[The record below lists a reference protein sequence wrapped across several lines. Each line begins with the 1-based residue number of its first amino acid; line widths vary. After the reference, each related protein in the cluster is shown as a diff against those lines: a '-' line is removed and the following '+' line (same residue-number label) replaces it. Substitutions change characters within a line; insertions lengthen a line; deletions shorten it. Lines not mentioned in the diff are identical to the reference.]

1 MAQQLLR
8 TSLADAAKPGLDDYD
23 EGQVM
28 RVATKAYMEVVK
40 AWKLTD
46 QVASKILAVNPLT
59 WMQIKNG
66 TWSGSF
72 NREQLT
78 RISAII
84 GLYDALYSYFGE
96 KMADRWVNLNNTEP
110 IFSGRKPVDVMA
122 EGGLPMM
129 IRTRGYAD
137 ALLGGW

>member
-8 TSLADAAKPGLDDYD
+8 ADLANTLKPSLDDYD
-23 EGQVM
+23 KDQVTQ
-28 RVATKAYMEVVK
+28 VAAEAYMEVVE
-40 AWKLTD
+40 AWQLTD
-46 QVASKILAVNPLT
+46 QLASEMLAVNPLT

-66 TWSGSF
+66 TWNGSF
-72 NREQLT
+72 SQEQLT

-84 GLYDALYSYFGE
+84 GLHNALHSYFGE

-110 IFSGRKPVDVMA
+110 IFSGRKPIDAMV

-129 IRTRGYAD
+129 IETRDYAD
-137 ALLGGW
+137 ALLRGW